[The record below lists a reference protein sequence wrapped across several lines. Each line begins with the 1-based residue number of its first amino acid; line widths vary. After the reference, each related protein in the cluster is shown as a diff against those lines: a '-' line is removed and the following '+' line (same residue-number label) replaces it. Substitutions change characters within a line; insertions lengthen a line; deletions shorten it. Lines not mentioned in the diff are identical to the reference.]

1 MAAKFSLCGTKY
13 DETSGVGRIVVTL
26 NNAENWT
33 PLVPSFLVPSLP
45 PSGAGNWNV
54 AATMEPRGT
63 AKWNPFFSF
72 LAFSRRPQNE
82 YKLTWVMYGRRR
94 TTINSNQWAGAEVR
108 RVLSHDNLLRSCQ
121 GTKGIWTVV
130 KNWRDEKILL
140 KEVLS
145 VYKMLNSGNGTILNA
160 VWEIVIEIVN
170 TSPKLQ
176 T

>member
-63 AKWNPFFSF
+63 AKWTPFFSF

-108 RVLSHDNLLRSCQ
+108 RVLSRDNLKRPWPDQTLRKSTQEWKNEETKKSCLRKYRVS
-121 GTKGIWTVV
+121 TKG
-130 KNWRDEKILL
+130 
-140 KEVLS
+140 
-145 VYKMLNSGNGTILNA
+145 
-160 VWEIVIEIVN
+160 
-170 TSPKLQ
+170 
-176 T
+176 